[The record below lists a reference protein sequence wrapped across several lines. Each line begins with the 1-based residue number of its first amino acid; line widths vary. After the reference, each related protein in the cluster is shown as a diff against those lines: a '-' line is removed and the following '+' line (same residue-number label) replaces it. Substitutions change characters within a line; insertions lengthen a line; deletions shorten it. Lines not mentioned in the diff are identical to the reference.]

1 MKKNIWDADSLIDKD
16 TLDSLSKSELKQVA
30 DIFNRAERHGATYLM
45 DGSIDT
51 GEEATEE
58 ELLDTV
64 AGDTY
69 FRVQEVKKWRILK
82 RLILE
87 LIQ

>member
-1 MKKNIWDADSLIDKD
+1 MKKNSIWCAESLIDKD

-30 DIFNRAERHGATYLM
+30 DIFNRAERNGATYLM

-69 FRVQEVKKWRILK
+69 FRVQEAKK
-82 RLILE
+82 
-87 LIQ
+87 

>member
-30 DIFNRAERHGATYLM
+30 DIFNRAERNGATYLM

-69 FRVQEVKKWRILK
+69 FRVQEVKN
-82 RLILE
+82 E
-87 LIQ
+87 EY

>member
-1 MKKNIWDADSLIDKD
+1 MKKNNIWCAESLIDKD
-16 TLDSLSKSELKQVA
+16 ILDNLSKSELKQVA
-30 DIFNRAERHGATYLM
+30 DIFNRAERNGATYLM

-51 GEEATEE
+51 GEEATDE

-69 FRVQEVKKWRILK
+69 FRVQEVKK
-82 RLILE
+82 
-87 LIQ
+87 